1 MGRKSKFTTNE
12 KLEYVL
18 RCIEGED
25 SINHTAKLIGV
36 NPNTLND
43 WIRNYQSLGIDGLNT
58 KSKNTSYSEKIK
70 NMAVR
75 DYLDGKGSL
84 DDICKKYGIR

>member
-18 RCIEGED
+18 RCIDRED

-36 NPNTLND
+36 NRRTLSD
-43 WIRNYQSLGIDGLNT
+43 WIRNYQSLGIDGLNIT
-58 KSKNTSYSEKIK
+58 FKNTSYSEKTK
-70 NMAVR
+70 NMSVR
-75 DYLDGKGSL
+75 DYIDGKGSL
-84 DDICKKYGIR
+84 DDICKKYG